1 MFGTLFG
8 GGGRSGRTPR
18 SKFAT
23 GALKKFYEV
32 PAPHPSTS
40 LDELPLLAVDVE
52 TTGLKPEDHQI
63 VSIGWVPVTGKV
75 IELGGAGYA
84 VIRGSEGFSVGSSA
98 VIHRLT
104 DDGLA
109 AGIGMREALEQL
121 LGALEGRALLAHF
134 SPMEKDFLSAAC
146 QEYFGAPLQL
156 PIVDTFA
163 IERRH
168 MEKMST
174 YPRGE
179 DLRLARVRARYGL
192 PQYSNHQALTD
203 ALACAELYLAQTR
216 GINAS
221 MLREIAE

>member
-1 MFGTLFG
+1 MLGTLFG
-8 GGGRSGRTPR
+8 GRGRSGRTPR

-23 GALKKFYEV
+23 GALKDFYEV

-52 TTGLKPEDHQI
+52 TTGLNPEEHQI
-63 VSIGWVPVTGKV
+63 VSIGWVPVTGHV
-75 IELGGAGYA
+75 IELGGAGYT

-98 VIHRLT
+98 VIHQLT
-104 DDGLA
+104 DDEIA
-109 AGIGMREALEQL
+109 AGIGMEDALTQFL
-121 LGALEGRALLAHF
+121 AALRGRVLLAHF
-134 SPMEKDFLSAAC
+134 APMEKDFLSLAC
-146 QEYFGAPLQL
+146 LKYFGAPLQM
-156 PIVDTFA
+156 PIVDTFG

-168 MEKMST
+168 MEKMAT

-179 DLRLARVRARYGL
+179 DLRLARVRARYNL

-216 GINAS
+216 EINAS
-221 MLREIAE
+221 TLREIAE